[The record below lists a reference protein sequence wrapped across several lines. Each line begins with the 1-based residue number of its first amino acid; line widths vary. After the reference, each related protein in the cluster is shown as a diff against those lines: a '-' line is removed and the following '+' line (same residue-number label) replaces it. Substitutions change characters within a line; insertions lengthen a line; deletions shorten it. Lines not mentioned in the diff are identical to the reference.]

1 MGKRIYLGLIL
12 LLLVLL
18 FTGCATSLYQLDIEV
33 LSDPQVVIE
42 ERDNSEA
49 EVENKLE
56 RKEYTREEL
65 NKMSNEKKNLWREA
79 DKNLSALTVSEDTRG
94 VKRYIDKNSLCKVE
108 IEKDAYGTENLEY
121 VREYYFQNDVL
132 YFVKFAKGNE
142 EMRFYFHEGQLIRW
156 IDAARNSY
164 DNLETHEDFDDYE
177 ESLLSEAY
185 GLQGDYEADKVVLD
199 AYVD

>member
-1 MGKRIYLGLIL
+1 MRKRIYLGLIL
-12 LLLVLL
+12 LLSILL
-18 FTGCATSLYQLDIEV
+18 FTGCATSLYQLDKEV
-33 LSDPQVVIE
+33 MDAPQVVIE
-42 ERDNSEA
+42 EAAKPEA
-49 EVENKLE
+49 EVESAPVV
-56 RKEYTREEL
+56 KEYTREEL

-79 DKNLSALTVSEDTRG
+79 DKNLSTLTVSEDTRG
-94 VKRYIDKNSLCKVE
+94 VKRYSDKNSLCKVV
-108 IEKDAYGTENLEY
+108 IEKDAYGTHNLEY

-132 YFVKFAKGNE
+132 YFVKLSKGSE

-164 DNLETHEDFDDYE
+164 DHLETHEDFDAYE

-185 GLQGDYEADKVVLD
+185 DLQGDFEADRVVLD

>member
-12 LLLVLL
+12 LPLVLL
-18 FTGCATSLYQLDIEV
+18 FAGCATSLYQLDKEV
-33 LSDPQVVIE
+33 LSAPQVVIE
-42 ERDNSEA
+42 ERDDSEA
-49 EVENKLE
+49 EVENKSE

-94 VKRYIDKNSLCKVE
+94 VKRYIDKNSLCKVV

-121 VREYYFQNDVL
+121 VREYYFHNDVL
-132 YFVKFAKGNE
+132 YFVKFAKGSE

-164 DNLETHEDFDDYE
+164 DHLEQHEDFDDYE

-185 GLQGDYEADKVVLD
+185 DLQGDYEADKVVLD